1 MSTIDNQSVW
11 AWTIRQVNSERDSA
25 MTNRRKLALIIT
37 AGAGALAAMPLLIQP
52 LLAQQKPVSGPVAR
66 YDMRAGTVSGM
77 GAMGGGMGAG
87 LGMMFG
93 RGGNNTQHELLLR
106 LGSSRTPVKGGAKAD
121 HFMPPVAK
129 LGKSVA
135 LVTPAQERME
145 EGFPPGQRPRGRMLI
160 YWGCGERA
168 PKGQPVVIDFAKL
181 AAGQIPP
188 GMWSTT
194 IIRDWGPTLQNS
206 RTFGRWPA
214 EDGKYAKPD
223 GSLIG
228 AHRIAGNYSPEIG
241 FTLTKDFMTPLRV
254 TATAQTSGST
264 LVRWGAIADATG
276 YHATLFGGKRAPD
289 GQMGDMV
296 MWSSSASRQFGGG
309 LSDWLTPA
317 QVGSL
322 VRDRT
327 VMAPATT
334 SCIIP
339 AEVRRDAPDFRFG
352 MLTAFGPLED
362 FSYPPRPADPKAA
375 WNLEWTA
382 RIRHRSTTSWMD
394 MPGMGQMGQMG
405 QGMEMP
411 DQSQEQSTQ
420 PKPEC
425 KPSRGLGGLLGS
437 VIKPG
442 C

>member
-1 MSTIDNQSVW
+1 MAD
-11 AWTIRQVNSERDSA
+11 
-25 MTNRRKLALIIT
+25 RRKLTLILT
-37 AGAGALAAMPLLIQP
+37 VGAGALAALPLLIQP
-52 LLAQQKPVSGPVAR
+52 LLAQQKPASGPVAR

-77 GAMGGGMGAG
+77 GGMGGGAGAAM
-87 LGMMFG
+87 GMMFG
-93 RGGNNTQHELLLR
+93 RGGNNAQHELLLR

-135 LVTPAQERME
+135 LVTPVQERTE
-145 EGFPPGQRPRGRMLI
+145 EGFPTGQRPRGRMLI

-168 PKGQPVVIDFAKL
+168 PKGQPVVIDFARL
-181 AAGQIPP
+181 AAGQMPP
-188 GMWSTT
+188 GMWSST

-214 EDGKYAKPD
+214 EDGKSAKPES
-223 GSLIG
+223 SLLG
-228 AHRIAGNYSPEIG
+228 AHRIAGNYSPEIA
-241 FTLTKDFMTPLRV
+241 FTLAKDFMAPLRV

-264 LVRWGAIADATG
+264 LISWRAIADATG
-276 YHATLFGGKRAPD
+276 YHATLFGGKQAPN

-317 QVGSL
+317 QVAPL

-339 AEVRRDAPDFRFG
+339 AEVRRDAPDFRVG

-362 FSYPPRPADPKAA
+362 FSYPPRPADPKAV
-375 WNLEWTA
+375 WNLDWTA

-394 MPGMGQMGQMG
+394 MPGMGQGMG
-405 QGMEMP
+405 QGMGMGMADE
-411 DQSQEQSTQ
+411 SGAQ
-420 PKPEC
+420 PAQPRPEC

>member
-1 MSTIDNQSVW
+1 MAHPHN
-11 AWTIRQVNSERDSA
+11 
-25 MTNRRKLALIIT
+25 LALVLAAAT
-37 AGAGALAAMPLLIQP
+37 GALIALPLV
-52 LLAQQKPVSGPVAR
+52 AQQKPASGPVAR

-77 GAMGGGMGAG
+77 GAMGSGMGAG
-87 LGMMFG
+87 LGMIMG
-93 RGGNNTQHELLLR
+93 RGSNNTQHELHLR
-106 LGSSRTPVKGGAKAD
+106 LGSAQTPVKGAAKAD
-121 HFMPPVAK
+121 HFMPPVAR

-135 LVTPAQERME
+135 LVTPVQERTE
-145 EGFPPGQRPRGRMLI
+145 EGFPAGQRPRGRMLI
-160 YWGCGERA
+160 YWGCGEHA
-168 PKGQPVVIDFAKL
+168 PRGQPVVIDFAKL
-181 AAGQIPP
+181 AAGQMPP
-188 GMWSTT
+188 GMWSST

-214 EDGKYAKPD
+214 EDGKFAKPD
-223 GSLIG
+223 SSLIG
-228 AHRIAGNYSPEIG
+228 AHRIAGNYSPEIA
-241 FTLTKDFMTPLRV
+241 FTLTRDFMTPLRV
-254 TATAQTSGST
+254 TAAVQASGST
-264 LVRWGAIADATG
+264 LVNWGGIADATG
-276 YHATLFGGKRAPD
+276 YHATLFGGKRSPD

-317 QVGSL
+317 QVAPL

-339 AEVRRDAPDFRFG
+339 AEVRRDAPDFRVG
-352 MLTAFGPLED
+352 TLTAFGPLED
-362 FSYPPRPADPKAA
+362 FSSPPRPADPKAA

-382 RIRHRSTTSWMD
+382 RIRHRSMTSWRD
-394 MPGMGQMGQMG
+394 MPGMGQGMGAA
-405 QGMEMP
+405 
-411 DQSQEQSTQ
+411 DQSATPPAQ

-425 KPSRGLGGLLGS
+425 RPPRGLGGLLGA